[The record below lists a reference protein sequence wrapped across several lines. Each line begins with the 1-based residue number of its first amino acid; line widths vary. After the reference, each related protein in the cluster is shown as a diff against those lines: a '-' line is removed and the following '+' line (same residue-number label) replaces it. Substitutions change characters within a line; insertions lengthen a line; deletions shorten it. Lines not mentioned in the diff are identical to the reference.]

1 MEEELSEK
9 EDITMATDSH
19 VEEQGSAHANTN
31 ASEYTKRKDDML
43 VTTTNQQVP
52 ESDALEGAAEQA
64 TSSLGSLSN
73 NIDDTNTPK
82 NSSHNVTSAA
92 ATTEPKSGPNE
103 SITKSAEN
111 LERNE
116 DEDADAKACGAAV
129 DEKVVEMKHH
139 TELAGATIE
148 TKNND
153 IEQPKFPQEEQVP
166 KSDSTISVGKGAADV
181 PSQGSAMGNVAA
193 AERDKTERSEENMAS
208 DHDKDEPP
216 QDFTQLTVVQ
226 LKEKLRELNLHVT
239 GRKPE
244 LIDRLNGHLYPNLKN
259 TGVVEEA
266 QSTKTTSLLAED
278 QPSAKQEAEKPTPSK
293 SSSAVRRS
301 NREKKPSLKVAEDL
315 EDTPISALSN
325 PVDSETDDDDFVE
338 AEEFETKEADSPGVP
353 KSIVTG
359 KRRKK
364 PQPSLAAVPE
374 DNALEEAKIGEKVV
388 SIKSA
393 GEKAS
398 KRSTRSQSTR
408 LTKKREDSK
417 SESAASSSVSTKA
430 SKRTAASVSTR
441 ASKRVKKS
449 APASSS
455 KVATVAAASAAWKC
469 HKCNATNSPE
479 RKRCEGCLGWKGGH
493 REGHSN
499 SPPSTK
505 EVSSAMTSKKSP
517 PGSSSKLVAVAA
529 ASQDSPKKRGPGRP
543 RKKLELG
550 GDTSVASSRRSAQ
563 QKSKSKVNESPS
575 VSVATR
581 RSTRSRVSKKL

>member
-43 VTTTNQQVP
+43 VTTNQQVP
-52 ESDALEGAAEQA
+52 ESDVLEGAAEQA
-64 TSSLGSLSN
+64 NSSLGALSN

-82 NSSHNVTSAA
+82 NSSQNVTSAA

-129 DEKVVEMKHH
+129 DEKAVEVKNR

-148 TKNND
+148 SKNNE
-153 IEQPKFPQEEQVP
+153 EQPKFPQEEQVP

-181 PSQGSAMGNVAA
+181 PSQGSVMGNVA
-193 AERDKTERSEENMAS
+193 EQDKTAGSEENMAS
-208 DHDKDEPP
+208 DLDKDEPP

-226 LKEKLRELNLHVT
+226 LKDKLRELNLHVT
-239 GRKPE
+239 GRKQE

-338 AEEFETKEADSPGVP
+338 AEEFDTKEADSPGVP

-455 KVATVAAASAAWKC
+455 KVATVAAASAGTWKC

-493 REGHSN
+493 RD
-499 SPPSTK
+499 
-505 EVSSAMTSKKSP
+505 A
-517 PGSSSKLVAVAA
+517 
-529 ASQDSPKKRGPGRP
+529 QDSPKKRGPGRP

-550 GDTSVASSRRSAQ
+550 GDTSVASSRRSSQ
-563 QKSKSKVNESPS
+563 QKSKSKVDESSS

>member
-1 MEEELSEK
+1 
-9 EDITMATDSH
+9 
-19 VEEQGSAHANTN
+19 
-31 ASEYTKRKDDML
+31 
-43 VTTTNQQVP
+43 
-52 ESDALEGAAEQA
+52 
-64 TSSLGSLSN
+64 
-73 NIDDTNTPK
+73 
-82 NSSHNVTSAA
+82 
-92 ATTEPKSGPNE
+92 
-103 SITKSAEN
+103 
-111 LERNE
+111 
-116 DEDADAKACGAAV
+116 
-129 DEKVVEMKHH
+129 
-139 TELAGATIE
+139 
-148 TKNND
+148 
-153 IEQPKFPQEEQVP
+153 
-166 KSDSTISVGKGAADV
+166 
-181 PSQGSAMGNVAA
+181 MGNVAAA
-193 AERDKTERSEENMAS
+193 AERDKTAGSEENMAS

-226 LKEKLRELNLHVT
+226 LKDKLRELNLHVT
-239 GRKPE
+239 GRKQE

-338 AEEFETKEADSPGVP
+338 AEEFDTKEADSPGVP

-408 LTKKREDSK
+408 LTKKREDSN

-455 KVATVAAASAAWKC
+455 KVATVAAASAGTWKC

-493 REGHSN
+493 RD
-499 SPPSTK
+499 
-505 EVSSAMTSKKSP
+505 A
-517 PGSSSKLVAVAA
+517 
-529 ASQDSPKKRGPGRP
+529 QDSPKKRGPGRP
-543 RKKLELG
+543 RKKLESEG
-550 GDTSVASSRRSAQ
+550 ETSVASSRRSAQ
-563 QKSKSKVNESPS
+563 QKSKSKVDESPS

>member
-19 VEEQGSAHANTN
+19 FEEQGSAHANTN

-148 TKNND
+148 SKNND

-193 AERDKTERSEENMAS
+193 AERDKTGRSEENMAS

-449 APASSS
+449 A
-455 KVATVAAASAAWKC
+455 TVAAASAGTWKC

-493 REGHSN
+493 RE
-499 SPPSTK
+499 
-505 EVSSAMTSKKSP
+505 
-517 PGSSSKLVAVAA
+517 
-529 ASQDSPKKRGPGRP
+529 SPKKRGPGRP

>member
-19 VEEQGSAHANTN
+19 VEEQGSAHAKTN

-43 VTTTNQQVP
+43 VTTNQQVP
-52 ESDALEGAAEQA
+52 ESDVLEGAAEQA
-64 TSSLGSLSN
+64 NSSLGALSN

-82 NSSHNVTSAA
+82 NSSQNVTSAA

-129 DEKVVEMKHH
+129 DEKAVEMKNR

-148 TKNND
+148 SKNNE
-153 IEQPKFPQEEQVP
+153 EQPKFPQEEQVP

-181 PSQGSAMGNVAA
+181 PSQGSVMGNVA
-193 AERDKTERSEENMAS
+193 EQDKTAGSEENMAS
-208 DHDKDEPP
+208 DLDKDEPP

-226 LKEKLRELNLHVT
+226 LKDKLRELNLHVT
-239 GRKPE
+239 GRKQE

-338 AEEFETKEADSPGVP
+338 AEEFDTKEADSPGVP

-455 KVATVAAASAAWKC
+455 KVATVAAASAGTWKC

-493 REGHSN
+493 RD
-499 SPPSTK
+499 
-505 EVSSAMTSKKSP
+505 A
-517 PGSSSKLVAVAA
+517 
-529 ASQDSPKKRGPGRP
+529 QDSPKKRGPGRP

-550 GDTSVASSRRSAQ
+550 GDTSVASSRRSSQ
-563 QKSKSKVNESPS
+563 QKSKSKVDESSS